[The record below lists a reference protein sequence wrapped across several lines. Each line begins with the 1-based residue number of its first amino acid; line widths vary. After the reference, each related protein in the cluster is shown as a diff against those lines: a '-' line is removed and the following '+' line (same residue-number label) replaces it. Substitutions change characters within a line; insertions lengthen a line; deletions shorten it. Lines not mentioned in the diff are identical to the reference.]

1 MPAPV
6 YEFTIRV
13 ETPSGTE
20 CDAEKAAAVD
30 EAMELSPQITRIESG
45 HSTRSGTISSTFR
58 VRAPNVD
65 DAQELALRVF
75 SRALAV
81 ARISSEHGWLVVEAS
96 GP

>member
-1 MPAPV
+1 M

-30 EAMELSPQITRIESG
+30 EAMELGPQITRIESG

-58 VRAPNVD
+58 VRAASID

-75 SRALAV
+75 SRALVV